1 MSCHSETKNKQK
13 NTSTVFTHLSSFFFL
28 NQSQPSIYLHS
39 GWGLVSGQEAPQAT
53 KPKQL
58 ELMCKMSVCLNN
70 LSSYNQTC
78 FYKARMENKGEM
90 HWIIRVRHACQPSRG
105 AVLHKTNKSLQLL
118 GSTDSNQNPHKWIGH
133 ICVPLVTYVFK
144 WLVGSENWNMWD
156 SSGISQSYNE
166 L

>member
-1 MSCHSETKNKQK
+1 M
-13 NTSTVFTHLSSFFFL
+13 
-28 NQSQPSIYLHS
+28 
-39 GWGLVSGQEAPQAT
+39 SGQEAPHAT
-53 KPKQL
+53 QPKQL

-78 FYKARMENKGEM
+78 FYKARMENKEGEI

-144 WLVGSENWNMWD
+144 LEYVGQFWY
-156 SSGISQSYNE
+156 ITE